1 MSSFV
6 AHAVVGAS
14 CFALARPKTF
24 KQSLPLFLIAGLLG
38 LSPDIDYLLLWL
50 FDWRPNPR
58 ITHSLVFVTGAALVA
73 WSVVRMFAADT
84 AQLSLFWIF
93 LAAAVSHLVL
103 DALVGVTQNPIAWP
117 FITEG
122 FSSPI
127 GILPSAGKPNIF
139 NYYFW
144 RNLIIELGIILPVL
158 GFVYSAVNSKTGF
171 RVSWMAIIGLGIF
184 LTALGFSLS
193 LSR

>member
-6 AHAVVGAS
+6 AHALVGAS

-24 KQSLPLFLIAGLLG
+24 SQSLPLLLIAGLLG
-38 LSPDIDYLLLWL
+38 LSPDTDYLLLWF
-50 FDWRPNPR
+50 FDWRPDPR
-58 ITHSLVFVTGAALVA
+58 ITHSLVFVTAAALLA
-73 WSVVRMFAADT
+73 WSVVRVFSADT
-84 AQLSLFWIF
+84 ANLSLLWIF

-122 FSSPI
+122 FSSSI
-127 GILPSAGKPNIF
+127 GVLPSAGKPNLL

-158 GFVYSAVNSKTGF
+158 GFVYSLVYSKTDF
-171 RVSWMAIIGLGIF
+171 RLSWVAIIGLGIF

-193 LSR
+193 LAR

>member
-50 FDWRPNPR
+50 FDWRPDPR
-58 ITHSLVFVTGAALVA
+58 ITHSLIFVTGAALVA
-73 WSVVRMFAADT
+73 WGVVKVFSAGA
-84 AQLSLFWIF
+84 AQLSLLWIF
-93 LAAAVSHLVL
+93 LAAAVSHLAL

-158 GFVYSAVNSKTGF
+158 GFVYSLVNSKTGF
-171 RVSWMAIIGLGIF
+171 RVSWTALIELGIF
-184 LTALGFSLS
+184 LTALCFSLS